1 MSHAQAPPPAA
12 AKTIAA
18 EEGLL
23 GRQNARQA
31 KDLAFQALALLAI
44 VLAMVVLIALIL
56 DVLRDAL
63 PRLRPEFFTSFPSR
77 RPEAAGIKSALVG
90 SIYLMFLTGVISAPL
105 GVGAAIYLEE
115 YAPVNR
121 LTRLIELNIANLA
134 GVPSIVYGLLGLEI
148 FVRAMRLERS
158 LLAGALTM
166 SLLILPVII
175 IASREA
181 LRAVPKSLRLGARAL
196 GATRWQAVYRHVL
209 PLALPGMLTGVILGF
224 SRAIGET
231 APLITIGALTF
242 IAFLPESPL
251 SPFTV
256 LPIQAFNWIS
266 RPQEAFHQNA
276 AAAIVVLLGLLVILN
291 SLAIWLRIRF
301 QKRLTW

>member
-1 MSHAQAPPPAA
+1 MSAVQTPAPQPATLSDLMGNGTSRA
-12 AKTIAA
+12 AR
-18 EEGLL
+18 EW
-23 GRQNARQA
+23 
-31 KDLAFQALALLAI
+31 AFQAAALLA
-44 VLAMVVLIALIL
+44 VSLAMVVLLALTL

-63 PRLRPEFFTSFPSR
+63 PRLNPEFLNSFPSR
-77 RPEAAGIKSALVG
+77 RASQAGVKAAIAG
-90 SIYLMFLTGVISAPL
+90 SIYLMVLTGLIAAPL

-121 LTRLIELNIANLA
+121 MTRLIELNIANLA
-134 GVPSIVYGLLGLEI
+134 GVPSVVYGLLGLEI

-158 LLAGALTM
+158 ILAGSLTM

-181 LRAVPKSLRLGARAL
+181 LRAIPQSIRFAARGL
-196 GATRWQAVYRHVL
+196 GATQWQAIYRHVL
-209 PLALPGMLTGVILGF
+209 PLAFPGMLTGLILAF

-242 IAFLPESPL
+242 VPFLPENPMSQ
-251 SPFTV
+251 FTV

-276 AAAIVVLLGLLVILN
+276 AAAIVVLLGMLLVLN
-291 SLAIWLRIRF
+291 SVAIWLRIRF
-301 QKRLTW
+301 QRRMSW

>member
-1 MSHAQAPPPAA
+1 M
-12 AKTIAA
+12 
-18 EEGLL
+18 
-23 GRQNARQA
+23 
-31 KDLAFQALALLAI
+31 ALLASRRSARWWKEWGF
-44 VLAMVVLIALIL
+44 LALSLFFVSLALVVLTALVVDIL
-56 DVLRDAL
+56 MDGLQ
-63 PRLRPEFFTSFPSR
+63 RLSWDFLTTFPSR
-77 RPEAAGIKSALVG
+77 RASQAGIKSALVG
-90 SIYLMFLTGVISAPL
+90 SIYLMLLTGLISAPL

-121 LTRLIELNIANLA
+121 WTRLIELNIANLA
-134 GVPSIVYGLLGLEI
+134 GVPSVVYGLLGLEI
-148 FVRAMRLERS
+148 FVRMLALERS

-181 LRAVPKSLRLGARAL
+181 LRAIPSSIRFGARAL
-196 GATRWQAVYRHVL
+196 GATRWQSIYRHVL
-209 PLALPGMLTGVILGF
+209 PLALPGILTGVILGF

-242 IAFLPESPL
+242 IAFLPENVF

-276 AAAIVVLLGLLVILN
+276 AAAIIVLLVLLAILN

-301 QKRLTW
+301 QKRLV